1 MSTATGPLAG
11 VKIVD
16 ITTVV
21 MGPMAVQMLGDMG
34 ADVIKIEEPGGDMMR
49 NLGLGPRSD
58 MSGMALNLLRNR
70 RSITINMASTE
81 GRQRLLQITDH
92 ADVVITNLRPKSLA
106 NVDKIIC
113 EHE

>member
-1 MSTATGPLAG
+1 MTTATGPLAG

-58 MSGMALNLLRNR
+58 MSGMALNLLRNYQPPSEIVDELR
-70 RSITINMASTE
+70 HNR
-81 GRQRLLQITDH
+81 GRTSQTQPSVDLLSGCGLS
-92 ADVVITNLRPKSLA
+92 LRFR
-106 NVDKIIC
+106 
-113 EHE
+113 